1 MDTGEVLVV
10 GHDRAL
16 LDRWPVLARVPP
28 HVAVLRAGP
37 DDLPEIAP
45 HTRLAVARTP
55 AGGITAAG
63 DASVLADLDQAGR
76 VFVAAWHTRTADKP
90 GRTGEGLSWDAPGFQ
105 PPDRPG

>member
-1 MDTGEVLVV
+1 MLVV
-10 GHDRAL
+10 DHDLAVL
-16 LDRWPVLARVPP
+16 ERWPVVARVPP

-37 DDLPEIAP
+37 DDLAEIAR
-45 HTRLAVARTP
+45 HARLAVAWTP

-76 VFVAAWHTRTADKP
+76 GFVAAWHARTADKP
-90 GRTGEGLSWDAPGFQ
+90 GRTGEGLSWDAPGHQ